1 MLVSQITIDNVNALI
16 KRFFQHNRTWDNFLG
31 FANVEWALSHF
42 EGVFHHGL
50 AHLYPLLADVCS
62 EMLLQFNIVPQYGTT
77 EADFRTFNDLD
88 EFFLVNLEEHKETY
102 KLLIKTKEDAQIN
115 GDINIVEEINKL
127 IRMFN
132 KFISQAIL
140 LLDKAEV
147 YGDNLWA
154 FDADADKFY
163 ILDNEKE
170 ELTSGK

>member
-31 FANVEWALSHF
+31 FANVEWALSNF

-77 EADFRTFNDLD
+77 EADFRTYNDLD
-88 EFFLVNLEEHKETY
+88 EFFLVNLEEHKKTY
-102 KLLIKTKEDAQIN
+102 ELLVKTREDAEVN

-170 ELTSGK
+170 ELTSDK

>member
-1 MLVSQITIDNVNALI
+1 MV
-16 KRFFQHNRTWDNFLG
+16 
-31 FANVEWALSHF
+31 
-42 EGVFHHGL
+42 
-50 AHLYPLLADVCS
+50 
-62 EMLLQFNIVPQYGTT
+62 
-77 EADFRTFNDLD
+77 
-88 EFFLVNLEEHKETY
+88 
-102 KLLIKTKEDAQIN
+102 KTREDAQVN

-170 ELTSGK
+170 ELTSDK